1 MFFPISTQC
10 GIGPAM
16 LPLSLISG
24 ANGQEDTGALGVTLG
39 VL

>member
-1 MFFPISTQC
+1 MYFPISTPC

-16 LPLSLISG
+16 LPLSLVSG
-24 ANGQEDTGALGVTLG
+24 ANGQEDTRALSVTLG